1 MMTAYAAARSAL
13 FIEESRQLLIQIEQD
28 WQQAKPAESQWRDHM
43 LRQLHKLKGMAASF
57 DEAAAAECC
66 HQLETAVSQ
75 ADKAFTAKQAM
86 AISQTLGKLHEILH
100 GLRPQTK
107 TLADN
112 PAQQSTA
119 GAHQQWQ
126 IDFKPLP
133 GFFANGQ
140 DPLQYLKQ
148 LQTLGDMTVAVDSSQ
163 LPAFADYEA
172 NQPYLSWRIQLNT
185 TADAE
190 TIKQVFDWV
199 KADCQLAITLLNQQ
213 IEAPQPAL
221 PRHEPVRHILR
232 RHQQQTSWL
241 DELQQQ
247 ADILPLALQNRLDQI
262 QLAQTQNYLALQKL
276 MLRPLLNAYQRLPA
290 LLNTIGSQ
298 TGKQAALTLP
308 EQPLWVPSQLLE
320 LISDVLIQLLR
331 NALAHG
337 VETVEQRLAAGKPA
351 TGNIRIEQSLD
362 GMQLNLLFA
371 DDGAGLQAAKILA
384 AAGQQNG
391 AEISELIF
399 QAGLSTAST
408 PDLLSGRGIGLD
420 LVRQHIQQLQG
431 TISVSSTEG
440 EGCVFQISLPLRQT
454 VQTLQAVEVADQ
466 LYVLS
471 AENIVEDLP
480 AESLKRRHISGRGE
494 FVEFQQQWLPVWDLR
509 QRFKLANSVTND
521 PRLLIIRSHDI
532 AGALQVDKCR
542 LPAEFLLNDL
552 QSHYRQVPG
561 IPALAS
567 DGGPQVA
574 LWLQPDLL
582 FGKR

>member
-1 MMTAYAAARSAL
+1 M
-13 FIEESRQLLIQIEQD
+13 
-28 WQQAKPAESQWRDHM
+28 
-43 LRQLHKLKGMAASF
+43 
-57 DEAAAAECC
+57 
-66 HQLETAVSQ
+66 
-75 ADKAFTAKQAM
+75 
-86 AISQTLGKLHEILH
+86 
-100 GLRPQTK
+100 
-107 TLADN
+107 
-112 PAQQSTA
+112 
-119 GAHQQWQ
+119 
-126 IDFKPLP
+126 
-133 GFFANGQ
+133 
-140 DPLQYLKQ
+140 
-148 LQTLGDMTVAVDSSQ
+148 
-163 LPAFADYEA
+163 
-172 NQPYLSWRIQLNT
+172 
-185 TADAE
+185 
-190 TIKQVFDWV
+190 
-199 KADCQLAITLLNQQ
+199 
-213 IEAPQPAL
+213 

-247 ADILPLALQNRLDQI
+247 ADGLPLALQNRLDQI

-290 LLNTIGSQ
+290 LLNTICSQ
-298 TGKQAALTLP
+298 TGKQAALILP

-337 VETVEQRLAAGKPA
+337 IETTEQRLAAGKSA

-371 DDGAGLQAAKILA
+371 DDGGGLQAAKILA

-440 EGCVFQISLPLRQT
+440 EGCVFQISLPLPQT

-466 LYVLS
+466 SYVLS
-471 AENIVEDLP
+471 AECIVEDLP
-480 AESLKRRHISGRGE
+480 ADSLKRRHISGRGE

-521 PRLLIIRSHDI
+521 PRLLIIRRHDI
-532 AGALQVDKCR
+532 AGALQVDKCM
-542 LPAEFLLNDL
+542 LPAEYLLSDL